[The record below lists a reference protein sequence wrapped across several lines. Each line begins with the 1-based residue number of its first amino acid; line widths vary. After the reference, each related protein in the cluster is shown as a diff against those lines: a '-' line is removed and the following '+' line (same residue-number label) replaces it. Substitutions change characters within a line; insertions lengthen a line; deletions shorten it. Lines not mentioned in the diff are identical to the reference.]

1 MTALWT
7 STSAA
12 AATGGRAVGPAW
24 HAGGIVI
31 DSRRT
36 GPGDLFV
43 ALPGERTDGHDHVA
57 DAGGRGA
64 AAAMVERTQGL
75 PARLPMLVVPDCLE
89 ALARLGAAARSRSAA
104 RVTAVTG
111 SVGKTGTK
119 DMLGR
124 ALAAFGEVE
133 ASSGNLNNHIGAPL
147 SLARMRESVAY
158 GVFELG
164 MNHAGEIGPLSSLV
178 RPHLAIIT
186 TVGPVHIGHF
196 PDEEAIARAKAEIF
210 DGMEPGGCAVLNR
223 DNRWYGLLREAAA
236 RDTISRVLT
245 FGRHPDADVR
255 LVEAR
260 CDTTGSTVTVVIDDD
275 PLTYRLDAVGE
286 HWAANS
292 AGVLACVI
300 GLGLDARRAAEAIR
314 SVVPG
319 RGRGAQLSVAL
330 AGGGSIRVVDEAYNA
345 SPVAMR
351 AAFRVLADARPGPG
365 GRRVAVLG
373 DMLELGPA
381 ACRMHAGLAD
391 DLMAAGPELVFTV
404 GPLMQALRVRLP
416 PGVSAGHAET
426 SAGIVEDVLATVRD
440 GDVVLVKGS
449 LGTNMSPVIAA
460 LEALA
465 TCAEGAG

>member
-7 STSAA
+7 SSSAA
-12 AATGGRAVGPAW
+12 AATGGRTVGPAW
-24 HAGGIVI
+24 RAGGIVI
-31 DSRRT
+31 DSRRA

-57 DAGGRGA
+57 DAGDRGA
-64 AAAMVERTQGL
+64 AAAMVERTEGL
-75 PARLPMLVVPDCLE
+75 PARLPVLVVPDCLE
-89 ALARLGAAARSRSAA
+89 ALARLGAAARSRTPA

-124 ALAAFGEVE
+124 ALGAFGEVE

-147 SLARMRESVAY
+147 SLARMSERVAF

-164 MNHAGEIGPLSSLV
+164 MNHAGEISPLSRLV

-196 PDEEAIARAKAEIF
+196 PDEEAVAGAKAEIF
-210 DGMEPGGCAVLNR
+210 DGVEPGGCAVLNR
-223 DNRWYGLLREAAA
+223 DNRWFGLLRDAAT
-236 RDTISRVLT
+236 RRTIPRVVT
-245 FGRHPDADVR
+245 FGRHADADVR
-255 LVEAR
+255 LVDAR
-260 CDTTGSTVTVVIDDD
+260 CDTTGSTVTVVIDDH

-292 AGVLACVI
+292 AGVLACVT
-300 GLGLDARRAAEAIR
+300 GLGLDARRAAAAIR

-330 AGGGSIRVVDEAYNA
+330 AGGGSIRIVDEAYNA

-351 AAFRVLADARPGPG
+351 AAFRVLAGARPGPG

-373 DMLELGPA
+373 DMLELGSF
-381 ACRMHAGLAD
+381 ACRMHAGLVD

-404 GPLMQALRVRLP
+404 GPLMEALRARLP
-416 PGVSAGHAET
+416 AGVSAGHAET
-426 SAGIVEDVLATVRD
+426 STGIVEDVVATVRD
-440 GDVVLVKGS
+440 GDVILVKGS

-465 TCAEGAG
+465 PRAEGAG